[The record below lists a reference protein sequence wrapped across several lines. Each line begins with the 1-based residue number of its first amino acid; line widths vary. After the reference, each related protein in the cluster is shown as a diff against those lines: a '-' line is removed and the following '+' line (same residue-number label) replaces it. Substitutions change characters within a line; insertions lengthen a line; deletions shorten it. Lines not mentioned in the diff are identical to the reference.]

1 MQYLLSDNITD
12 IEVNWYRSM
21 REDTAGMDGERVT
34 GMTYRQ
40 NPRTNSNITTELF
53 MLAIQNFNA
62 TIDTGYYWCQ
72 LVVNNVPLSPSPYGY
87 IYSSDFTLL
96 DYKYDTTDQP
106 LCAQNSTVM
115 HARSSKENC
124 TSENTTISP
133 ATTDIGYANTISVIT
148 QVDEVSTITVSTS
161 IITPAAT
168 GTCNF
173 KESGYPCA
181 IGIVAGI
188 LLLIVT
194 LILVLSI
201 LVLLYKNKSGEHKS
215 NLMLSLL
222 WQIVHYLFTGTKRKP
237 LGSGVNG
244 NASLEL
250 NEHSQGQHIVN
261 PHYYQVNLAEKSQ
274 KHDSDS
280 EDNVPSSPLQNH
292 LSVEEIGLGDEE
304 CPNPNY
310 GGKISLPAVESVRI
324 SKEDSSASLTRTDVN
339 NVSVKNDPLI
349 TERDNAAAYCIH
361 SQGTLKDM
369 MKKEKEEKDEKE
381 IGHKTCKIH
390 GVETCAEGQSVP
402 MYAVVNQAKKM
413 STSKDRKDDRPTTRA
428 ESVQKVSI
436 QEEVFIT
443 EPSDEDHIYSEVDER
458 SPSPEYA
465 VVMKDKK
472 KKKPP
477 KKSSGA
483 KEKGTTSETGLAM
496 EYDEP
501 AGVDQDSKE
510 TTNADEELHYY
521 HSLDDL
527 KDSTGACKGTAGATD
542 VNYSSPH
549 AHHLVLESTST
560 TLKHKDFATVREVSI
575 EDNYEDP
582 QQVGGVKMSDVATQ
596 RVSEPQY
603 DRPATKSTWLTSREV
618 DVKQQ
623 HYYHSLEDDAK
634 CSVGCEQ
641 TCEKVNIGDYS
652 IPHALLNHP
661 VPHNATTSTK
671 LKKNARV
678 KSRGEK
684 VGNKH
689 KSPKDI
695 SLTNERKLAKEFEEL
710 EPMYAEPVIVDGN
723 SDKATSQGITGK
735 EQHYYH
741 SLEDDANCSVGG
753 EETNERVNTSDYST
767 PSAPLNHSATST
779 EQKKKGE
786 VKSRGTK
793 VGNKHTGQKDAT
805 LTNKRKLAE
814 EELEPMYDEP
824 VIVGANSEKATSQEV
839 NGKQQHYYHSLEDPV
854 SHYSE
859 CEEMPIVKSGSKRYT
874 CDLQA
879 VVDPPTVP
887 EFNEL
892 ALYGEDG
899 AQNGTALLCSD

>member
-1 MQYLLSDNITD
+1 MARYLLYFS
-12 IEVNWYRSM
+12 
-21 REDTAGMDGERVT
+21 
-34 GMTYRQ
+34 
-40 NPRTNSNITTELF
+40 
-53 MLAIQNFNA
+53 
-62 TIDTGYYWCQ
+62 
-72 LVVNNVPLSPSPYGY
+72 
-87 IYSSDFTLL
+87 
-96 DYKYDTTDQP
+96 
-106 LCAQNSTVM
+106 
-115 HARSSKENC
+115 HA
-124 TSENTTISP
+124 
-133 ATTDIGYANTISVIT
+133 
-148 QVDEVSTITVSTS
+148 
-161 IITPAAT
+161 
-168 GTCNF
+168 
-173 KESGYPCA
+173 
-181 IGIVAGI
+181 
-188 LLLIVT
+188 
-194 LILVLSI
+194 
-201 LVLLYKNKSGEHKS
+201 
-215 NLMLSLL
+215 
-222 WQIVHYLFTGTKRKP
+222 GTKRKH
-237 LGSGVNG
+237 LGTEVNG

-261 PHYYQVNLAEKSQ
+261 PHYYQVNPTQTSQ
-274 KHDSDS
+274 KHNSDG
-280 EDNVPSSPLQNH
+280 EDNVTSSPLQNH

-310 GGKISLPAVESVRI
+310 GGKISLPVVESMRI
-324 SKEDSSASLTRTDVN
+324 SNEDSSASLTRTDVN
-339 NVSVKNDPLI
+339 EVSVKNDPLK
-349 TERDNAAAYCIH
+349 TDCEDAAASWVNH
-361 SQGTLKDM
+361 QGTVKDM
-369 MKKEKEEKDEKE
+369 MKKKKEEKDEKE
-381 IGHKTCKIH
+381 KGHKTCKII
-390 GVETCAEGQSVP
+390 GVQTCAEGQSVP
-402 MYAVVNQAKKM
+402 MYALVNKAKKK
-413 STSKDRKDDRPTTRA
+413 TTPKDGKDDGPTTRA

-465 VVMKDKK
+465 VVMKEKK
-472 KKKPP
+472 KKKQP

-483 KEKGTTSETGLAM
+483 KEKRITSETGLAI
-496 EYDEP
+496 EYDKP
-501 AGVDQDSKE
+501 ACVDNDLKE
-510 TTNADEELHYY
+510 TTNAEEELHYY

-527 KDSTGACKGTAGATD
+527 KDSSGACKGTAGATY

-560 TLKHKDFATVREVSI
+560 TSKHKDFATVREVSI

-582 QQVGGVKMSDVATQ
+582 QQMAGVKMSDVATHCQ

-603 DRPATKSTWLTSREV
+603 DQPATKSTQLTSRAV
-618 DVKQQ
+618 DVKEQ

-634 CSVGCEQ
+634 CSIGCEK
-641 TCEKVNIGDYS
+641 TGEKVNIGDYS

-793 VGNKHTGQKDAT
+793 VGNKHTAQKDTT

-839 NGKQQHYYHSLEDPV
+839 SGKLQHYYHSLEDPV

-859 CEEMPIVKSGSKRYT
+859 CEEMPIVKSGGKRHTY
-874 CDLQA
+874 DLQV

-899 AQNGTALLCSD
+899 AQNGTA